1 MTSRMGLFHIHM
13 PKWQITLVLV
23 VLIYAFFVRVF
34 RYWRINSLRAKY
46 TVTGRNFLNDMTTE
60 DAQVILK
67 TLAELEFPGTYGL
80 SMIMA
85 ILRVS
90 RCINLVSRPL

>member
-1 MTSRMGLFHIHM
+1 MELFYIHI
-13 PKWQITLVLV
+13 PRWQITLVLV
-23 VLIYAFFVRVF
+23 LLIYAFFVRVL
-34 RYWRINSLRAKY
+34 RYRRIECLRAKY
-46 TVTGRNFLNDMTTE
+46 TAPGGKVLSDMTAD

-67 TLAELEFPGTYGL
+67 TLAEQEFPGTFGF

-90 RCINLVSRPL
+90 WCMNTVSWYS

>member
-1 MTSRMGLFHIHM
+1 M
-13 PKWQITLVLV
+13 PRWQITLVFV
-23 VLIYAFFVRVF
+23 VLIYAFFVRVL
-34 RYWRINSLRAKY
+34 RYRRINCLRSKY
-46 TVTGRNFLNDMTTE
+46 TAAGRNVLNDMTAE

-90 RCINLVSRPL
+90 RCINLFSRPS